1 MINVLVREMRKALEV
16 FLVILITVVT
26 PFVVHA
32 SQGVNDINSAANNV
46 TETINDFMNSI
57 TNSTE
62 SVINTALAN
71 LVSFT
76 NFLKNV
82 LYNASTVLAIL
93 FGIIGGFLWLSGI
106 SPYRGRRLVI
116 SAILLALLAI
126 IIAHI

>member
-1 MINVLVREMRKALEV
+1 MRRVLEV
-16 FLVILITVVT
+16 FLVILITVIT
-26 PFVVHA
+26 PLIVHA
-32 SQGVNDINSAANNV
+32 SQNIGDINNVGDINNAASNV
-46 TETINDFMNSI
+46 TSTINDFMNSI

-62 SVINTALAN
+62 NVINTALAD
-71 LVSFT
+71 LISFT

-82 LYNASTVLAIL
+82 IYNASTVLAIL

>member
-1 MINVLVREMRKALEV
+1 MRSLEI
-16 FLVILITVVT
+16 FLVILIALAT
-26 PFVVHA
+26 PMVVHA
-32 SQGVNDINSAANNV
+32 SQTMDSTAANITN
-46 TETINDFMNSI
+46 TINNFMNSI

-62 SVINTALAN
+62 DVINNALAN
-71 LVSFT
+71 LTAFA

-82 LYNASTVLAIL
+82 IYEASEVLALL

-126 IIAHI
+126 VIIHL

>member
-26 PFVVHA
+26 PLVVHA
-32 SQGVNDINSAANNV
+32 SQGVNDINNAASNV

-76 NFLKNV
+76 NFLKNII
-82 LYNASTVLAIL
+82 YNASTALALL
-93 FGIIGGFLWLSGI
+93 FGIVGGFLWLSGI

>member
-1 MINVLVREMRKALEV
+1 MRKALEV

-26 PFVVHA
+26 PLVVHA
-32 SQGVNDINSAANNV
+32 SQGVNDINNAASNV

-82 LYNASTVLAIL
+82 LYNTSTVLAIL

>member
-1 MINVLVREMRKALEV
+1 MEMRKALEV

-26 PFVVHA
+26 PLVVHA
-32 SQGVNDINSAANNV
+32 SQGVNDINNAASNV

-82 LYNASTVLAIL
+82 LYNTSTVLAIL

>member
-1 MINVLVREMRKALEV
+1 MKEMRKTLEI

-26 PFVVHA
+26 PLVVHA
-32 SQGVNDINSAANNV
+32 SQSTNDINNAASNV
-46 TETINDFMNSI
+46 TSTINDFMNSI

-62 SVINTALAN
+62 NVINTALAD
-71 LVSFT
+71 LISFT

-82 LYNASTVLAIL
+82 IYNASTVLALL

>member
-1 MINVLVREMRKALEV
+1 MINVLVMEMRKALEV

-26 PFVVHA
+26 PLVVHA
-32 SQGVNDINSAANNV
+32 SQGVNDINNAASNV

-82 LYNASTVLAIL
+82 LYNTSTVLAIL

-106 SPYRGRRLVI
+106 SPYRGR
-116 SAILLALLAI
+116 SS
-126 IIAHI
+126 

>member
-1 MINVLVREMRKALEV
+1 MLVKEMRRALEI

-26 PFVVHA
+26 PLVAHA
-32 SQGVNDINSAANNV
+32 SQGTSTISNTADNITS
-46 TETINDFMNSI
+46 TINGFMNSI
-57 TNSTE
+57 TNGTE

-71 LVSFT
+71 LISFT
-76 NFLKNV
+76 NYLKDV
-82 LYNASTVLAIL
+82 IYNASTALALL

-126 IIAHI
+126 IIAHL

>member
-1 MINVLVREMRKALEV
+1 MVKEMRKALEV

-26 PFVVHA
+26 PLVAHA
-32 SQGVNDINSAANNV
+32 SQGVDGIGNAASNV
-46 TETINDFMNSI
+46 TSTINNFMNSI

-62 SVINTALAN
+62 DVINTALAN
-71 LVSFT
+71 LISFT
-76 NFLKNV
+76 NFLKNII
-82 LYNASTVLAIL
+82 YNASTALALL

>member
-1 MINVLVREMRKALEV
+1 MVMSMRRALEI
-16 FLVILITVVT
+16 FLVILITLAT
-26 PFVVHA
+26 PIMVHA
-32 SQGVNDINSAANNV
+32 AQGTNDINNAATNITN
-46 TETINDFMNSI
+46 TINNFMNSI

-62 SVINTALAN
+62 GVINTALAN

-82 LYNASTVLAIL
+82 IYNASEVLAIL
-93 FGIIGGFLWLSGI
+93 FGIIGGFLWLSGV

-126 IIAHI
+126 VIAHL